1 MSDTAP
7 KKLYGLGRR
16 KTAIAQALLVPEVGT
31 RTINGLDFTAYFPI
45 ISMQNAALL
54 PLLLTSQDSKFGFT
68 VRVHG
73 GGKHSQADAVK
84 LALARALVVFDE
96 GFRKQLKD
104 TGMLTRDARVKE
116 RKKFGLKRARRAPQ
130 FSKR

>member
-1 MSDTAP
+1 MAASDS
-7 KKLYGLGRR
+7 KLYGLGRR
-16 KTAIAQALLVPEVGT
+16 KTAIAQAILLPDPAK
-31 RTINGLDFTAYFPI
+31 RLINDREFNAYFTTVAEQ
-45 ISMQNAALL
+45 SAALQ
-54 PLLLTSQDSKFGFT
+54 PLVITSQGEKFGFM

-73 GGKHSQADAVK
+73 GGKHSQAGAVK
-84 LALARALVVFDE
+84 LALARALLEVDE

-104 TGMLTRDARVKE
+104 TGMLTRDPRMKE

>member
-1 MSDTAP
+1 MAETT
-7 KKLYGLGRR
+7 KLYGLGRR
-16 KTAIAQALLVPEVGT
+16 KTAVAQALLVEEPGK
-31 RTINGLDFTAYFPI
+31 RTINEIDFNVYFPI
-45 ISMQNAALL
+45 VSMQSMALG
-54 PLLLTSQDSKFGFT
+54 PLTLTSQHEKYGFT

-73 GGKHSQADAVK
+73 GGKHSQAGAVR
-84 LALARALVVFDE
+84 LALARALVELDE

-104 TGMLTRDARVKE
+104 TGMLTRDPRMKE

>member
-1 MSDTAP
+1 MAEAQT

-16 KTAIAQALLVPEVGT
+16 KTAIAQALLVDDVVK
-31 RTINGLDFTAYFPI
+31 RTINDIDFNDYFPI
-45 ISMQNAALL
+45 VSMQNAALL
-54 PLLLTSQDSKFGFT
+54 PLILTSQDSKFGFR

-73 GGKHSQADAVK
+73 GGKHSQAGAVK
-84 LALARALVVFDE
+84 LAIARALVVLDE

-104 TGMLTRDARVKE
+104 TGMLTRDPRVKE